1 MDENH
6 TRLHMV
12 LAAALLLML
21 VSMGWKLWGTNGV
34 FAHTQ
39 QLQGQIA
46 QYQQANAK
54 AQQRNA
60 ELAAEVADLEAHGAL
75 MEEAARTQLGM
86 IKQGEIFVQIAPNP

>member
-1 MDENH
+1 MDDNH

-12 LAAALLLML
+12 LAAALLWML
-21 VSMGWKLWGTNGV
+21 ASMGWKLWGTNGV

-39 QLQGQIA
+39 QLQEQIA
-46 QYQQANAK
+46 QTKQANAK

-60 ELAAEVADLEAHGAL
+60 ELAAEVADLQAHGAL

-86 IKQGEIFVQIAPNP
+86 IKKGEIFVKVVPSP